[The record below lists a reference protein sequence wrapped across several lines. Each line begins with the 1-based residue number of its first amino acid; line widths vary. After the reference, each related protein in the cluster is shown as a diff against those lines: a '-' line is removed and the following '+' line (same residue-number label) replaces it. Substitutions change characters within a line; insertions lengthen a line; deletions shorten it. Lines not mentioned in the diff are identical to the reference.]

1 MSSSM
6 VSTRTTP
13 VCLNM
18 SSYTASDPA
27 MEPVWELAAAPPRA
41 LRPTF
46 STTMGFLRLTRFRVS
61 ASSRPLPQPSI

>member
-1 MSSSM
+1 MA
-6 VSTRTTP
+6 
-13 VCLNM
+13 
-18 SSYTASDPA
+18 SYTASDPA